1 MESVIVKQ
9 KIKNIA
15 KQIFPELVEI
25 RRHIHKY
32 PELSFLEFETVRH
45 IKNIFDKYCIEY
57 DDSFGENS
65 LIGII
70 NGADK
75 GKTIGLRADLDAL
88 KISEKNEVEYK
99 SVNSGVMHACGH
111 DVHTASLIGTA
122 IVLNKIK
129 EHLSGRFIFIFQ
141 PGEETD
147 PGGAKILIENGLLEK
162 YKIDKILGQHVLP
175 NLETGY
181 FGFTPGKSMAA
192 TNELYISFT
201 GKGGHAA
208 IPEQRSDTVLALST
222 FINKVKELPEKFA
235 TVEEPVIVA
244 FGKIIADGSINVVP
258 SKSEAEGTMRTFNEN
273 VRQEIKNTIIKIA
286 NESAHLYKCTADIE
300 IKMGYP
306 FLENDI
312 ELTNEAIKYAKEF
325 LSPEQI
331 VIADKRM
338 TGEDF
343 AYFAQKIHA
352 TYYRMG
358 ISGNG
363 KGKTNLHNEYFD
375 IDEKSLE
382 YSAAL
387 MAFLAYELSK

>member
-1 MESVIVKQ
+1 MDSPIIKQ

-15 KQIFPELVEI
+15 KQIFPEIVEI
-25 RRHIHKY
+25 RRHLHKY
-32 PELSFLEFETVRH
+32 PELSFVEFETVKY
-45 IKNIFDKYCIEY
+45 IKRIFDKYSIKY
-57 DDSFGENS
+57 DESFGDNA
-65 LIGII
+65 LVGII
-70 NGADK
+70 TGATNGK
-75 GKTIGLRADLDAL
+75 KIGLRADLDAL
-88 KISEKNEVEYK
+88 KISEKNDVPYK
-99 SVNSGVMHACGH
+99 SANSGVMHACGH

-122 IVLNKIK
+122 IILNEIK
-129 EHLSGRFIFIFQ
+129 EYISGHYIIIFQ

-147 PGGAKILIENGLLEK
+147 PGGAKTLIENGLLEK

-192 TNELYISFT
+192 TNELYISFS

-208 IPEQRSDTVLALST
+208 IPDQRSDTVLALST
-222 FINKVKELPEKFA
+222 FLNKIKELPEKFA
-235 TVEEPVIVA
+235 TDEEPVIVA

-258 SKSEAEGTMRTFNEN
+258 SESKAEGTMRTFNEN
-273 VRQEIKNTIIKIA
+273 VRQEIKNDIINFA
-286 NESAHLYKCTADIE
+286 NESAKLYKCNADIE
-300 IKMGYP
+300 IKKGYP
-306 FLENDI
+306 YLENNI
-312 ELTNEAIKYAKEF
+312 ELTNDAIKYSREF
-325 LSPEQI
+325 LSSEQI

-343 AYFAQKIHA
+343 AYFAQKVPA

-363 KGKTNLHNEYFD
+363 KGNINLHNEYFD

-387 MAFLAYELSK
+387 MAYLAFELSK